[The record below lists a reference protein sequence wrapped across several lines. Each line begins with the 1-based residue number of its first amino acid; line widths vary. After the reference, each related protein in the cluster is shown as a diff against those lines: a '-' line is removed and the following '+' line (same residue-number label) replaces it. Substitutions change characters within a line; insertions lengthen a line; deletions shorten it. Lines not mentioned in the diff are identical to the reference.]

1 VICTRSSQPVAT
13 NANIAAAANMSGIF
27 HFDLEGDFE
36 PRMLLVSVLPKLNLG
51 KLQADIATTSDG

>member
-1 VICTRSSQPVAT
+1 
-13 NANIAAAANMSGIF
+13 MSGIF

>member
-1 VICTRSSQPVAT
+1 
-13 NANIAAAANMSGIF
+13 MSGIF
-27 HFDLEGDFE
+27 HFDLEGDLEGDFE